1 MKKQVLAMVAA
12 FALLVSACESMEERP
27 GETMGTLIGAG
38 LGAIV
43 GSKIGDGNGQTVAT
57 AIGALAGAWAGNQ
70 LGKALDE
77 KDKQQ
82 AEQVAQG
89 SLENNESG
97 VSSTWSNPDSG
108 NSGSITPTNTYQTA
122 DGEDCRDFES
132 TITVDGKTEAALGR
146 ACRQPDGSWLIVQ

>member
-1 MKKQVLAMVAA
+1 MRKHVLAVVAA
-12 FALLVSACESMEERP
+12 SALLVGACESMEERP
-27 GETMGTLIGAG
+27 GETLGTLIGAG

-43 GSKIGDGNGQTVAT
+43 GSKIGGENGQTVAT
-57 AIGALAGAWAGNQ
+57 AIGALAGAWAGSQ
-70 LGKALDE
+70 LGKTLDE

-89 SLENNESG
+89 SMENNQSG

-108 NSGSITPTNTYQTA
+108 NSGSITPTYTYQTA
-122 DGEDCRDFES
+122 DGEDCRDFKS
-132 TITVDGKTEAALGR
+132 TITVDDKTEAALGR